1 MCRGVV
7 ELACCRALDREDTA
21 HPVGPEDRGSDGG
34 GGLKTGA
41 HSAGLEPA
49 IVTGVVNDGNFAG
62 KYRVSGERAAPRRN
76 RGAFADGG
84 RPGAYYEVVG
94 ASDHV
99 KYGDVICFE

>member
-34 GGLKTGA
+34 RGLETGPY
-41 HSAGLEPA
+41 SAGLEPA
-49 IVTGVVNDGNFAG
+49 IVTGVVNDGDFAG
-62 KYRVSGERAAPRRN
+62 KHRVSGERAAPRRN

-84 RPGAYYEVVG
+84 RPGAYHEVVG
-94 ASDHV
+94 AGDHGT
-99 KYGDVICFE
+99 YADVIRFE